1 MADIE
6 VERLIL
12 RISGISAE
20 HAAELGRRVAE
31 GLGDA
36 APGVDGPARAARLR
50 LSLDAGAEP
59 EMDRLAER
67 VVAQVVR
74 ELERMV

>member
-1 MADIE
+1 MADIA
-6 VERLIL
+6 VERLVL

-20 HAAELGRRVAE
+20 HATALGRRVAE

-36 APGVDGPARAARLR
+36 ALGVDGPARAARLR
-50 LSLDAGAEP
+50 LSLDAGTEP
-59 EMDRLAER
+59 ELDRLAER
-67 VVAQVVR
+67 VVDRIVG